1 MNNTSFNTRIKQK
14 RDTAAN
20 WEKIKNSFSPLD
32 GEIIIVDTSAGDTRL
47 KIGRYDVSKSRLL
60 TYAELPFLDEK
71 LYNTVGTKIGNLYDE
86 INEKA
91 TKDVATQSING
102 LMSYVDKKKIDN
114 LDSTVATAVN
124 AAVADI
130 VIDGGTW

>member
-20 WEKIKNSFSPLD
+20 WETIKNSFSPLD

-47 KIGRYDVSKSRLL
+47 KIGRYDTSKSRLL

-71 LYNTVGTKIGNLYDE
+71 LYNTVGTKIGNIYDE

-91 TKDVATQSING
+91 TKDVATQSTNG
-102 LMSYVDKKKIDN
+102 LMSYVDKKKIDD
-114 LDSTVATAVN
+114 LDSTVATAVG

>member
-1 MNNTSFNTRIKQK
+1 MANTSFNTRVKQK
-14 RDTAAN
+14 RDTADK

-32 GEIIIVDTSAGDTRL
+32 GEIIVVDTSAGDTRL
-47 KIGRYDVSKSRLL
+47 KVGRYDDSKSRLL

-71 LYNTVGTKIGNLYDE
+71 LYNAIGTKIGNIYDK

-91 TKDVATQSING
+91 TKDVATQTENG
-102 LMSYVDKKKIDN
+102 LMSYVDKKKIDE
-114 LDSTVATAVN
+114 LDNTVATAVEN
-124 AAVADI
+124 AVADI

>member
-14 RDTAAN
+14 RDTATN

-47 KIGRYDVSKSRLL
+47 KIGRYDTSKSRLL

-71 LYNTVGTKIGNLYDE
+71 LYNTVGKKIGNIYDE

-102 LMSYVDKKKIDN
+102 LMSYVDKKKIDD
-114 LDSTVATAVN
+114 LDDTVTTAVN

>member
-32 GEIIIVDTSAGDTRL
+32 GEIIVDTSAGDTRL
-47 KIGRYDVSKSRLL
+47 KIGRYDTSKNRLL

-71 LYNTVGTKIGNLYDE
+71 LYNTVRTKIGNFYDE

-91 TKDVATQSING
+91 TKDVATQSTNG

-114 LDSTVATAVN
+114 LDSTVATVVGEAM
-124 AAVADI
+124 ADI
-130 VIDGGTW
+130 VIDDGTW